1 MRRYI
6 LLIFILLSL
15 CAFAEDNSF
24 SIEKKILTKISH
36 VLVPEKKVISIWYF
50 GSKIPLSLSNNSFF
64 DIVDDYKKAD
74 LIIIDEIGWKVKL
87 DLHIPIV
94 VLEYSL
100 LKDYPDAVGAYFW
113 QKGRPNIVMI
123 TPRIDKIGIKL
134 PAEFKRYAES
144 KVW

>member
-1 MRRYI
+1 M
-6 LLIFILLSL
+6 LLICILLSL
-15 CAFAEDNSF
+15 CSFAKDNSL

-50 GSKIPLSLSNNSFF
+50 GSKIPLALSKNSFF
-64 DIVDDYKKAD
+64 NIVDDYKKAD

-94 VLEYSL
+94 VLDYSFLKEY
-100 LKDYPDAVGAYFW
+100 PTAVGAYFW
-113 QKGRPNIVMI
+113 QKGRPNIVLI

-134 PAEFKRYAES
+134 PKEFERYAES